1 LRGGGG
7 DAALAGVVV
16 WRQQVPACR
25 EGGVASAGLAS
36 QRRGLWRFTEAR
48 FAEAAEARLDGCE
61 GEAVA
66 GGGRGM
72 QDL

>member
-1 LRGGGG
+1 
-7 DAALAGVVV
+7 
-16 WRQQVPACR
+16 VPACR